1 MAEMSDFSK
10 HILERWGFPTLVAI
24 ALGYFLRQDVILPL
38 LESHRDTLKG
48 ITETQEEISQ
58 AIQEQ
63 TRLLYALQPRT
74 AGSPIPTVDKN

>member
-1 MAEMSDFSK
+1 MNDFGKSV
-10 HILERWGFPTLVAI
+10 LERYGFPTLVAI

-38 LESHRDTLKG
+38 LESHRETLRG
-48 ITETQEEISQ
+48 ICETQKEISQ

-74 AGSPIPTVDKN
+74 AGSPMPHDDKN

>member
-1 MAEMSDFSK
+1 MNDFSK

-38 LESHRDTLKG
+38 LESHRETLRG
-48 ITETQEEISQ
+48 ITETQKEIGQ

-74 AGSPIPTVDKN
+74 AGSPPKLDDTN